1 MKKLY
6 HISFLCLFL
15 TGFFTV
21 QAQQGRLNK
30 ASYTYSEYNY
40 VDAKE
45 VYLKVAEKGHQ
56 SEELF
61 TKLGNIAY
69 FNAQYD
75 EANRWY
81 ERVFDLTDTPEDPI
95 VLLRY
100 SQALKALGQD
110 EKANAYF
117 DKFIDVSGIDM
128 AKTTEVDYM
137 ELIEMNSGRYE
148 LETLSGIYN
157 EKKIS
162 FGHTVK
168 DGKLVYASTGNE
180 NPSFFNRKSG
190 WDGLTYLSLYEVN
203 LNEDQN
209 ETSGKPSKV
218 EGL

>member
-1 MKKLY
+1 
-6 HISFLCLFL
+6 
-15 TGFFTV
+15 
-21 QAQQGRLNK
+21 
-30 ASYTYSEYNY
+30 
-40 VDAKE
+40 
-45 VYLKVAEKGHQ
+45 
-56 SEELF
+56 
-61 TKLGNIAY
+61 
-69 FNAQYD
+69 
-75 EANRWY
+75 
-81 ERVFDLTDTPEDPI
+81 ERVFDLTNTPEDPI

-190 WDGLTYLSLYEVN
+190 WDGLTFLSLYEVDLTEN
-203 LNEDQN
+203 QN

-218 EGL
+218 SGLDRKFHRSSAVFTKDGNTIYFTGSNLSPDNKRNNQKLKNYRAHKDDGKWQNPE